1 MAERRM
7 FAKSIVLSDAFL
19 DMPMTARC
27 LYFTLGML
35 ADDDGFIGNPK
46 SIMRQC
52 GATNDDLQ
60 ILLAKRYVL
69 GFESGIIVI
78 KHWRMN
84 NYLQNDRH
92 KDTTYIEEK
101 STLIIDQKGAYTEA
115 NKQCIQNVYS
125 LDTQVSIGKN
135 SIDKVN
141 NSYFVPPTYE
151 EVDAYCKERNNNVDP
166 QRFIDFYSAKG
177 WMIGKNK
184 MKDYKAAIRTWEQR
198 SVPHETK
205 TEHLESYEMNF

>member
-1 MAERRM
+1 
-7 FAKSIVLSDAFL
+7 
-19 DMPMTARC
+19 
-27 LYFTLGML
+27 
-35 ADDDGFIGNPK
+35 
-46 SIMRQC
+46 
-52 GATNDDLQ
+52 
-60 ILLAKRYVL
+60 
-69 GFESGIIVI
+69 
-78 KHWRMN
+78 
-84 NYLQNDRH
+84 
-92 KDTTYIEEK
+92 
-101 STLIIDQKGAYTEA
+101 
-115 NKQCIQNVYS
+115 

-205 TEHLESYEMNF
+205 QVELKEEYRMDF